1 MDNIVKA
8 ESFHRANIED
18 SLWYVM
24 TEDDLNN
31 IPRPTFGT
39 KAYILTTKTKKI
51 YGAYETNGS
60 FWYDMPISIS

>member
-1 MDNIVKA
+1 MGNAIKA

-24 TEDDLNN
+24 AESDLTE
-31 IPRPTFGT
+31 IPNPTFGT

-51 YGAYETNGS
+51 YGAYPTDGN
-60 FWYDMPISIS
+60 FWYDMPIVIS